1 MSTKTAPAPTPVT
14 APAAEPTAPEPA
26 PQRLAFK
33 RIVVFESLRDA
44 VGCTAGA

>member
-1 MSTKTAPAPTPVT
+1 MSTQTAPAPNPVT
-14 APAAEPTAPEPA
+14 TSAAAPTVPEPA

>member
-1 MSTKTAPAPTPVT
+1 MTTKTAPAPHPVT
-14 APAAEPTAPEPA
+14 TSAAEPTAPEPA